1 MLRALL
7 TPDAAW
13 LHRGEQDEPASIRD
27 LRVRQGTLED
37 VFIALTGRSLR
48 T

>member
-1 MLRALL
+1 VQA
-7 TPDAAW
+7 DGQAA
-13 LHRGEQDEPASIRD
+13 GIRD